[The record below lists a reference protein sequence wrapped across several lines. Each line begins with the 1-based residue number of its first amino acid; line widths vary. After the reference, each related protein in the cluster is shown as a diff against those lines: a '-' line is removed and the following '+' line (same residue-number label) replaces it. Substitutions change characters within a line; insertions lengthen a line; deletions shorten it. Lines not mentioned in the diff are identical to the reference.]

1 MSLLLSGFVKGALGI
16 VASTAVIGP
25 VAYSIAKSGSNSKE
39 LKLSK
44 QADFDNC
51 LVVIEGNSE
60 NDGGDSDGGS
70 DRRLLACQNPSNT
83 KTQTDFFLW
92 VKGSSELP
100 KEVSLVKVDSEQVPI
115 KLSLTFL
122 KPYDSSSSQETINLT
137 NPNWNFLNGVNL
149 KEKCKVEFSEEV
161 KKISCTGIKEEQIIH
176 YSLKEL
182 QGQTLRLFN

>member
-25 VAYSIAKSGSNSKE
+25 VAYSIAKSGSNSKG
-39 LKLSK
+39 LRLSK
-44 QADFDNC
+44 KEDFDNC

-83 KTQTDFFLW
+83 ETQTDFFLW
-92 VKGSSELP
+92 AKDSLELP

-115 KLSLTFL
+115 KLSLIFL
-122 KPYDSSSSQETINLT
+122 KPSDSGSSQETINLS
-137 NPNWNFLNGVNL
+137 NRNWNFLNGMDL
-149 KEKCKVEFSEEV
+149 KEKCRVKFS
-161 KKISCTGIKEEQIIH
+161 GIKQIFCEGAEEKPTIH

-182 QGQTLRLFN
+182 QV